1 MIPSRIPHA
10 LRPLRLVSRSTLRS
24 ASSSATNTAALKPKA
39 QPRRAAFSSST
50 PLRQKVAGEDRLPPS
65 QLPGRKGTRDQQSAI
80 PPAAEA
86 ADSAPAV
93 FAPVPEPTSS
103 APLPSAPEIGNN
115 GNGIDWS
122 QSFHGLSTT
131 PFSPET
137 AAILM
142 SPIDMQDVEVK
153 PDGIIYLPEI
163 KYRRILNQAFGPG
176 GWGLAPRGEVTV
188 SEKVVSREYAL
199 IVHGR
204 YIAQARGECQY
215 FSEETIPT
223 ASEGCKSNAL
233 LRCCKDLGIAS
244 ELWDPRF
251 IREFKKKHA
260 REVWVEHV
268 VNKKKRQIWIRKDG
282 DPAYPYKLSK

>member
-1 MIPSRIPHA
+1 MPILAARLVKKYPQNSNRHSHHPYPAFYHNVASHHKTTMIPSRIPHA

-50 PLRQKVAGEDRLPPS
+50 PLRQKVVGEDRLPPS
-65 QLPGRKGTRDQQSAI
+65 QLPGRKGTRDQQPAI

-93 FAPVPEPTSS
+93 FVPVPEPTSS

-137 AAILM
+137 AVILM

-204 YIAQARGECQY
+204 YAVFPCSPMPRGL
-215 FSEETIPT
+215 PT
-223 ASEGCKSNAL
+223 
-233 LRCCKDLGIAS
+233 
-244 ELWDPRF
+244 
-251 IREFKKKHA
+251 
-260 REVWVEHV
+260 
-268 VNKKKRQIWIRKDG
+268 
-282 DPAYPYKLSK
+282 